1 MVDTSSATFGMLLRQ
16 LRLAAGLTQE
26 GLAERAG
33 VSARGVQ
40 DLERG
45 VRLAPRAETL
55 RLLADALGLDAAARS
70 TLITAAHPELQPSTS
85 STTSP
90 ERPSPPP
97 MPPTP
102 LVGREQEVAAA
113 CALLRRPDGEAGTKL
128 LTLTGPGGVGKT
140 RMALALAAELAP
152 EFADGVAW
160 VELAPVR
167 DPDLVAAAVARALG
181 VHETGD
187 QPVAEA
193 LVAFIANRR
202 LLLVLDNLEHVLA
215 AAPLVAQLLAAGPQL
230 TVLATS
236 RARLRLRGEQE
247 LPIPPLAV
255 PGTDETQPPL
265 EGLAGVAAIRL
276 FTERAQEVLPDFAL
290 TAENA
295 AAVAGICRRLEGL
308 PLALELAAARI
319 KLLPPAALLSR
330 LERRLPLLSGGARDL
345 PHRQQTMR
353 DAIAWSHDLL
363 TADEQA
369 VFRRLAVFVGGFTL
383 EAAEDV
389 GGRPPFPP
397 SAAHPSVLDLVGSL
411 SDQSLLRPV
420 TGVTGEPRFA
430 MLETI
435 REYAG
440 ECLLASGEE
449 DATRHAHAA
458 CFLALAERAEPE
470 LTGPAQTAWLDRL
483 EVEHDNLREALGWSV
498 RHDPPTAL
506 RLVWRPLAVLV
517 GARVLERGAELGGG
531 GAGAGGAA
539 PRPSGPEHSTWLGTW
554 PRSRAITTGRSSSS
568 PRGGTRLGPRV
579 SQR

>member
-1 MVDTSSATFGMLLRQ
+1 MECDRRLRPGIVAMVDTSSATFGMLLRQ

-45 VRLAPRAETL
+45 VRMAPRAETL
-55 RLLADALGLDAAARS
+55 RLLADALDLDAAARS
-70 TLITAAHPELQPSTS
+70 TLITAAHPELASPGSAA
-85 STTSP
+85 SP
-90 ERPSPPP
+90 ERLSPPP
-97 MPPTP
+97 IPATP
-102 LVGREQEVAAA
+102 LVGREPEVAAA
-113 CALLRRPDGEAGTKL
+113 CAQLRRPGGEVGTRL

-140 RMALALAAELAP
+140 RLALAIAAELA
-152 EFADGVAW
+152 ADYAEGVAW

-167 DPDLVAAAVARALG
+167 DPDLVAAVVARAFG
-181 VHETGD
+181 VRESGD
-187 QPVAEA
+187 QPVAET
-193 LVAFIANRR
+193 LVTFIAKRR

-236 RARLRLRGEQE
+236 RTRLRLRGEQE
-247 LPIPPLAV
+247 LSIPPLAV
-255 PGTDETQPPL
+255 PGADETQPPL
-265 EGLAGVAAIRL
+265 EGLAGVAAMRL

-295 AAVAGICRRLEGL
+295 AAVAAICRRLDGL
-308 PLALELAAARI
+308 PLALELATVRI

-363 TADEQA
+363 TTDEQA

-383 EAAEDV
+383 EVAEDV
-389 GGRPPFPP
+389 GGRFARGGEVEREAP
-397 SAAHPSVLDLVGSL
+397 PSVLDLVASL
-411 SDQSLLRPV
+411 CDQSLLRPLSP
-420 TGVTGEPRFA
+420 TGSEPRLA
-430 MLETI
+430 LLETI

-440 ECLLASGEE
+440 ECLVASGEE
-449 DATRHAHAA
+449 EDTRHAHAA

-470 LTGPAQTAWLDRL
+470 LTGPTQTAWLDRL

-498 RHDPPTAL
+498 QHDPRTAL
-506 RLVWRPLAVLV
+506 RLVGALWRF
-517 GARVLERGAELGGG
+517 
-531 GAGAGGAA
+531 
-539 PRPSGPEHSTWLGTW
+539 
-554 PRSRAITTGRSSSS
+554 
-568 PRGGTRLGPRV
+568 
-579 SQR
+579 

>member
-55 RLLADALGLDAAARS
+55 RLLADALDLDAAARS
-70 TLITAAHPELQPSTS
+70 TLITAAHPELQTSPS
-85 STTSP
+85 STASP
-90 ERPSPPP
+90 ERLCPPP
-97 MPPTP
+97 IPPTP
-102 LVGREQEVAAA
+102 LVGREQEVASA

-152 EFADGVAW
+152 EFADDVAW

-215 AAPLVAQLLAAGPQL
+215 AAPLVAQLLAAGPRL

-255 PGTDETQPPL
+255 PVTDETPPPL

-295 AAVAGICRRLEGL
+295 ASVAAICRRLEGL

-369 VFRRLAVFVGGFTL
+369 VFRRLAVFAGGFTL
-383 EAAEDV
+383 DAADWV
-389 GGRPPFPP
+389 AGAQGRRVAGAFSPPPHYAATPP
-397 SAAHPSVLDLVGSL
+397 PIIPSVLDVVASL
-411 SDQSLLRPV
+411 SDQSLVRSLSP
-420 TGVTGEPRFA
+420 TGSEPRLA
-430 MLETI
+430 LLETI
-435 REYAG
+435 REY
-440 ECLLASGEE
+440 
-449 DATRHAHAA
+449 
-458 CFLALAERAEPE
+458 
-470 LTGPAQTAWLDRL
+470 
-483 EVEHDNLREALGWSV
+483 
-498 RHDPPTAL
+498 
-506 RLVWRPLAVLV
+506 
-517 GARVLERGAELGGG
+517 
-531 GAGAGGAA
+531 
-539 PRPSGPEHSTWLGTW
+539 
-554 PRSRAITTGRSSSS
+554 
-568 PRGGTRLGPRV
+568 
-579 SQR
+579 